1 MKKYVFIMLITAFL
15 FSSCQNDTTKPSSNS
30 SANSN
35 TSENNNAVSSDAQAV
50 FDLVNQERAKAGLE
64 AYKLDTKLCEAAG
77 KRAQEIVE
85 KYDHIR
91 PNGTD
96 FDTVLDEYGFNS
108 KAYIRGENIVAMRE
122 SASSAM
128 NAWMN
133 SQGHKDNILA
143 DYYTTIGIGVYE
155 YNGSKYWVQLFLSDS
170 FI

>member
-15 FSSCQNDTTKPSSNS
+15 FNSCQNNTTKPDST
-30 SANSN
+30 
-35 TSENNNAVSSDAQAV
+35 TSENNNAVSSDAQTV

-64 AYKLDTKLCEAAG
+64 AYKLDTKLCEAAN

-108 KAYIRGENIVAMRE
+108 KAYSRGENIVAKRE

-128 NAWMN
+128 KAWMD
-133 SQGHKDNILA
+133 SQGHKENILA

-155 YNGSKYWVQLFLSDS
+155 YNGSKYWVQLFLS
-170 FI
+170 

>member
-1 MKKYVFIMLITAFL
+1 MKKYIFIMLITAFL
-15 FSSCQNDTTKPSSNS
+15 FNSCKNDTTKPDST
-30 SANSN
+30 
-35 TSENNNAVSSDAQAV
+35 TSENNNAVSSDAQTV

-64 AYKLDTKLCEAAG
+64 AYKLDTKLCEAAN

-108 KAYIRGENIVAMRE
+108 KAYSRGENIVAKRE

-128 NAWMN
+128 KAWMD
-133 SQGHKDNILA
+133 SQGHKENILA

-155 YNGSKYWVQLFLSDS
+155 YNGSKYWVQLFLS
-170 FI
+170 